1 MVKTNDTTNHKAKI
15 FLGVI
20 FLKFSLALGFVNL
33 NSTEEM
39 QISNKSYK
47 KNQLTMT
54 ISQDPLPLE
63 SQC

>member
-20 FLKFSLALGFVNL
+20 FFKFSLALGFVNL

-39 QISNKSYK
+39 QISNENYK
-47 KNQLTMT
+47 KTY
-54 ISQDPLPLE
+54 
-63 SQC
+63 

>member
-1 MVKTNDTTNHKAKI
+1 MVKTNDTTNHKAKT

-47 KNQLTMT
+47 KTY
-54 ISQDPLPLE
+54 
-63 SQC
+63 

>member
-20 FLKFSLALGFVNL
+20 FFKFSLALGFVNL

-39 QISNKSYK
+39 QISDKSYK
-47 KNQLTMT
+47 KTNN
-54 ISQDPLPLE
+54 
-63 SQC
+63 

>member
-39 QISNKSYK
+39 QISDKSYK
-47 KNQLTMT
+47 KTNN
-54 ISQDPLPLE
+54 
-63 SQC
+63 

>member
-1 MVKTNDTTNHKAKI
+1 MVKTNEITNHKAKT

-39 QISNKSYK
+39 QISNKNYK
-47 KNQLTMT
+47 KTY
-54 ISQDPLPLE
+54 
-63 SQC
+63 